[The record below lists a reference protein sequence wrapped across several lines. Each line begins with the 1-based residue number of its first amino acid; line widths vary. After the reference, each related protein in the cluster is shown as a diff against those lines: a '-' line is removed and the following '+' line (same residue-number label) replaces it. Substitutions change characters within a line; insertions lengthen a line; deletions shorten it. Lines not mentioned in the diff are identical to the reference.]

1 MLKKR
6 NENKCLMPV
15 RLHLKS
21 LLVEHKNTKNRI
33 HQIATEEI
41 EYSHWLYFC
50 LVVQLVLIKAL
61 FKKGF
66 KKSVKF

>member
-1 MLKKR
+1 
-6 NENKCLMPV
+6 MPV

-50 LVVQLVLIKAL
+50 LVVQLVLIEAL
-61 FKKGF
+61 FKKGY
-66 KKSVKF
+66 

>member
-1 MLKKR
+1 
-6 NENKCLMPV
+6 MPV

-21 LLVEHKNTKNRI
+21 LLVEHKNRI

-61 FKKGF
+61 FKKGY